1 MKQIGASKSSVI
13 ENHPPDAMKSN
24 LWSTN
29 TNYATSA
36 IDAPTGNQALWS
48 DRSPPNLRESVEGVR
63 MESNARQAEPVLSDR
78 QFVTLAG
85 FTLVTGLFGL
95 AVVFFGLVG
104 FWLTATNRWAADSIF
119 LFTAFLVVLVCVG
132 VGLFTLIRSAL
143 RTADG
148 RMVPYEDY

>member
-13 ENHPPDAMKSN
+13 ENPPDAMKSN
-24 LWSTN
+24 SRSPN

-48 DRSPPNLRESVEGVR
+48 DWSPPNRRESVEGVR
-63 MESNARQAEPVLSDR
+63 MESKARQTEPVLSDR

-132 VGLFTLIRSAL
+132 VGLFTLVRSAL

-148 RMVPYEDY
+148 PMVPYEDH